1 MPGLVFVSGIMLGN
15 ERYSHGI
22 AGCMMWIAL
31 GVFVCAVGE
40 NDLSMSGLTIQ
51 ITALGFEAI
60 RLSLVQ
66 ILMTRRGIKVRPGA
80 RRRAGATRG
89 GRAVP

>member
-1 MPGLVFVSGIMLGN
+1 MPGLVFVSGIILGN

-22 AGCMMWIAL
+22 AGCMVWIAL
-31 GVFVCAVGE
+31 GVVACAVGE
-40 NDLSMSGLTIQ
+40 HDLSMSGLTIQ

-80 RRRAGATRG
+80 RRGAGAPRG
-89 GRAVP
+89 VRPVP